1 MSIFDRV
8 VVVVTSK
15 NRDTV
20 TAADIRA
27 ANVLVGTACAGTGVD
42 IGSVALVVVV
52 GLPFNIEV
60 LLQWAGR
67 LRNDGTIVVIVPRS
81 HMRLQPLASIKRGHL
96 LTR

>member
-1 MSIFDRV
+1 VIIFYRV

-81 HMRLQPLASIKRGHL
+81 HMSPPTELSRKDWV
-96 LTR
+96 